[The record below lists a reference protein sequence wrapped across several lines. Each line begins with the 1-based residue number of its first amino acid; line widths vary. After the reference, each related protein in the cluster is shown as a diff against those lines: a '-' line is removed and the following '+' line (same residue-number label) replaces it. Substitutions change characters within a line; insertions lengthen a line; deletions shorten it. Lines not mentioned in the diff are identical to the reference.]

1 MFSQKEVFAR
11 ASDLLLV
18 PFYLSASLFFVVFQP
33 FVDLPEESVV
43 AAFFK
48 ALPVLCLAG
57 FVYKKHLHPNGT
69 DDHYIP
75 SVLIG
80 LLVSSLGDVF
90 MLFRSS
96 LLPLGVFVFSIA
108 HFMYIVGLSG
118 KQDSDNRKSVYLFVN
133 LLVVMFLGYHES
145 IDSTFTKLS
154 LVGYFALLM
163 TVGAM
168 TSCRYEKERSVSA
181 LWGIVGAALFILSD
195 TLIVIDT
202 YSLGGGSL
210 ECLVMILYYGAQF
223 SFAISTVTEISPED
237 KDAKD
242 K

>member
-1 MFSQKEVFAR
+1 MFSQKEMFAR
-11 ASDLLLV
+11 TSDLMLV
-18 PFYLSASLFFVVFQP
+18 PFYLSASIFFVVFQP
-33 FVDLPEESVV
+33 LFNLPEESIMT
-43 AAFFK
+43 AFFK

-57 FVYKKHLHPNGT
+57 FVYMKHLHPNGT

-75 SVLIG
+75 SVFIG

-118 KQDSDNRKSVYLFVN
+118 KQDPDNRKSVYLFVN

-145 IDSTFTKLS
+145 IDSNFTKLS
-154 LVGYFALLM
+154 LVAYFALLM
-163 TVGAM
+163 AVGAM
-168 TSCRYEKERSVSA
+168 ASCRYEKERSVSA
-181 LWGIVGAALFILSD
+181 LWGVLGAAMFILSD
-195 TLIVIDT
+195 ALIVIDT
-202 YSLGGGSL
+202 YSLSGGSL

-223 SFAISTVTEISPED
+223 SLAISTVTEISPED
-237 KDAKD
+237 KEAKE